1 MAAESAVPA
10 AITKQSSNTQSVTP
24 DLAINMLP
32 ETVADL
38 DLRSTPQ
45 TPQLNIEKR
54 QTCESCGGL
63 DSGYASQIPTPEG
76 LTPESSHDGFPQ
88 AVPINSRKLFTRKV
102 KSLKPFDKEIPEAIQ
117 HRFYDLKE
125 LFGEPL
131 YRYLTQHRPEVR
143 LNSISIKLMVLG
155 ENEASARPWVVVL
168 CDATISQRVKKYFNQ
183 HGVREQFQSNDAD
196 SDLPTLDLVVCK
208 MPPRRIAA
216 TEDMDIYGDYWD
228 ENGSYITLC
237 GTTIRADSPGEN
249 RLAKVGGVIKVTSF
263 GGHSSLYAMTVSHI
277 VQQEHG
283 EDMPDMDISS
293 DEDKAWY
300 GNESEDEEDF
310 FLGGGEE
317 YVVDLAGREACEI
330 QPPLVQNEF
339 HCPPEN
345 SNGPPRQSQRGL
357 SPKRQSGVLLQNRDQ
372 TSSQMEYRDTL
383 RDHNDPHIGSWNHS
397 ALKPQFEVISEA
409 KFQPRPLSLRGMLG
423 WIPRWIMA
431 SEKTSPIPQ
440 PSVSWSK
447 MGHIS
452 VSSHHGQGEKSSLD
466 WALIK
471 IDDRSRYRPNLF
483 RIPNKSRAVALTE
496 PLPQLTRPKP
506 KTRVVVLNGKNGH
519 GRPGKLSIL
528 SSFLFLAPGNS
539 LIETHTLGMDHG
551 SGES

>member
-1 MAAESAVPA
+1 MATESVVPA

-24 DLAINMLP
+24 DPAINMLP

-45 TPQLNIEKR
+45 TPQLGIKKW
-54 QTCESCGGL
+54 QTSESCAGL
-63 DSGYASQIPTPEG
+63 DSGYTSQATTPEG
-76 LTPESSHDGFPQ
+76 LMPESSQNSFSQ
-88 AVPINSRKLFTRKV
+88 AVAINSRKLFTRKV
-102 KSLKPFDKEIPEAIQ
+102 KSLKPFDKEIPEATQ
-117 HRFYDLKE
+117 NRFYDLKE

-131 YRYLTQHRPEVR
+131 YRYLTQHQPDVR

-155 ENEASARPWVVVL
+155 ENEASAKPWVVVL

-183 HGVREQFQSNDAD
+183 HGVREQFQSSDAD

-208 MPPRRIAA
+208 KPPRRIAA
-216 TEDMDIYGDYWD
+216 TEDMDIYGDCWD

-237 GTTIRADSPGEN
+237 GTTIKADGPGKN

-263 GGHSSLYAMTVSHI
+263 GGHSSLYAMTVGHI
-277 VQQEHG
+277 VQQGHAE
-283 EDMPDMDISS
+283 EDMPDMEISS
-293 DEDKAWY
+293 DEDKARY

-317 YVVDLAGREACEI
+317 YVVDLAGREAYEMK
-330 QPPLVQNEF
+330 PPLVPNEF
-339 HCPPEN
+339 HSPPEN

-357 SPKRQSGVLLQNRDQ
+357 SPKRQFGVLLQNRDQ
-372 TSSQMEYRDTL
+372 TSSQTEYRDTL
-383 RDHNDPHIGSWNHS
+383 RDHNDPRIGSWNHAAS
-397 ALKPQFEVISEA
+397 KEQFEVISEA
-409 KFQPRPLSLRGMLG
+409 RFQPRLLSPRGM
-423 WIPRWIMA
+423 A
-431 SEKTSPIPQ
+431 AKKTPPIPQ

-452 VSSHHGQGEKSSLD
+452 VSSHHSQGEKSSLD

-471 IDDRSRYRPNLF
+471 IDDHSRYRPNLF

-496 PLPQLTRPKP
+496 PLPQLTRPKS
-506 KTRVVVLNGKNGH
+506 KTRVAVLNGKNGH
-519 GRPGKLSIL
+519 GRQGKLSIL
-528 SSFLFLAPGNS
+528 SSFLLLAPGNS
-539 LIETHTLGMDHG
+539 LIETHTLAMDHG